1 MNRFLSPPT
10 SAALSCERSQS
21 GLLGGGYRPFA
32 GESAS
37 SFYMPLQNFAGTYET
52 DDYSAALYIVN
63 LLLSKDAEL
72 SPEEYKN
79 FVIQL
84 RGYLKTLKASANVPA
99 EALNSLQQMAEHIPE
114 IGPLM
119 FSLGNLPGTIASAS
133 GAVMAAAKSRKVT
146 DLLELTTEQKNKLH
160 SWANTR
166 GAPGS
171 RSARKTFKNNITII
185 QRDGKSFFKILLP
198 LLRSTTKY

>member
-72 SPEEYKN
+72 SPEEYP
-79 FVIQL
+79 
-84 RGYLKTLKASANVPA
+84 PA
-99 EALNSLQQMAEHIPE
+99 EPSFTVNLLTVSLRTSHRLAQ
-114 IGPLM
+114 
-119 FSLGNLPGTIASAS
+119 
-133 GAVMAAAKSRKVT
+133 V
-146 DLLELTTEQKNKLH
+146 
-160 SWANTR
+160 
-166 GAPGS
+166 
-171 RSARKTFKNNITII
+171 
-185 QRDGKSFFKILLP
+185 
-198 LLRSTTKY
+198 